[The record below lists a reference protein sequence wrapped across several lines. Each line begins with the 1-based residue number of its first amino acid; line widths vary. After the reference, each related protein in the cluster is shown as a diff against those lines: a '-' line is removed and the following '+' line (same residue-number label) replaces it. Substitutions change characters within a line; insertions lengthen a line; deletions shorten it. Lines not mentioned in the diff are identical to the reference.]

1 MGLSLAALAVGA
13 RADTVESVSGAVIEG
28 KVTSR
33 DDKFIVMDVQ
43 VRGKP
48 VQRKFLVSQVR
59 AVTVDG
65 KREVLK
71 GGPSSPA
78 APRSGFGAPGTAP
91 NRTRQEVEALIAE
104 SGKAHPEWLE
114 ATKLNVPDTLDLT
127 WPEPAKGDWNNQKN
141 VGQFLWDVI
150 YPNEGRWREGVRL
163 MHHLM
168 EMHKDDRVVRTRAM
182 ATLGSMYHNLF
193 QDYAR
198 AAYWWRQGGKAQ
210 DSVGLA
216 ECYFKLGSK
225 PMAVQTLNQ
234 LRQVPPAAIKLWGD
248 MGETEKAIK
257 LSRLF
262 EKSNAADVGYLYA
275 GDACRFAGRFREALA
290 YYEKALAVPD
300 TERNE
305 RNKTRARASIEA
317 IRLFETFDLSKVADG
332 VYTESSQGYEGP
344 ITVEVKVAGGRIT
357 DVKVVKHREKQY
369 YAAITDT
376 TAQVIRKQS
385 VKGIDATSRATITS
399 EAIINATAKAL
410 QGGTK

>member
-1 MGLSLAALAVGA
+1 M
-13 RADTVESVSGAVIEG
+13 T
-28 KVTSR
+28 
-33 DDKFIVMDVQ
+33 
-43 VRGKP
+43 
-48 VQRKFLVSQVR
+48 
-59 AVTVDG
+59 
-65 KREVLK
+65 
-71 GGPSSPA
+71 
-78 APRSGFGAPGTAP
+78 
-91 NRTRQEVEALIAE
+91 
-104 SGKAHPEWLE
+104 
-114 ATKLNVPDTLDLT
+114 
-127 WPEPAKGDWNNQKN
+127 
-141 VGQFLWDVI
+141 
-150 YPNEGRWREGVRL
+150 
-163 MHHLM
+163 
-168 EMHKDDRVVRTRAM
+168 
-182 ATLGSMYHNLF
+182 TLGSMYHNLF